1 MEKLIVNGGTRLEG
15 TVPVSGSK
23 NAVLP
28 IAVAA
33 AILGDSASA
42 LHNVPNLTDVTTL
55 RAVLEGLGA
64 STKLKDSTLYIE
76 PINHMEYEAPYELVR
91 KMRASIYVLGP
102 LVAKLGRAKVSFP
115 GGCAIGPRPVDLH
128 IRGLERLGAQV
139 QVQKGYIFAQAERL
153 IGAEMDLIGKHGPS
167 VGATANVMMA
177 ATLAEGTTVIRGA
190 AREPHITN
198 LAQFLNAMGA
208 DIEGIGTSIL
218 TIHGVKQLHG
228 TEHVVISDD
237 IEAGTFMV
245 ASAITKGDV
254 YVEGITPPQLLAVSE
269 KLLEAG
275 VALDWDD
282 KGVRVTVPRELK
294 PVDVTTVPFP
304 GFPTDM
310 QAQMM
315 GLLCFASGTSIITEN
330 VHTDRFIHAA
340 ELNRMG
346 ADIRLDGRRAIIS
359 GVSGLSGAPVM
370 ASDLRA
376 GAVLVAAGMAA
387 AGETVVSRV
396 YHIDRGYESLEKK
409 LNNLGADIIRVSEND
424 EPIPA

>member
-1 MEKLIVNGGTRLEG
+1 MEKLIVKGGTRLEG
-15 TVPVSGSK
+15 TIPVSGCK

-33 AILGDSASA
+33 AILSDSVSV
-42 LHNVPNLTDVTTL
+42 LHNVPNLTDVVTL

-64 STKLKDSTLYIE
+64 TTKLKDTKLYIE
-76 PINHMEYEAPYELVR
+76 PVNHIAYEAPYDLVR

-115 GGCAIGPRPVDLH
+115 GGCAIGPRPIDLH
-128 IRGLERLGAQV
+128 IQGLECLGAQV
-139 QVQKGYIFAQAERL
+139 QVEKGYIFAQAERL
-153 IGAEMDLIGKHGPS
+153 VGTEMYLMGQHGPS

-177 ATLAEGTTVIRGA
+177 ATLAKGTTVIRGA
-190 AREPHITN
+190 AREPHISD
-198 LAQFLNAMGA
+198 LARFLNAMGA
-208 DIEGIGTSIL
+208 NIGGIGTSVL

-228 TEHVVISDD
+228 TEHTVISDD

-245 ASAITKGDV
+245 AAAITNGDV
-254 YVEGITPPQLLAVSE
+254 YVEGITPQQLPAVSA
-269 KLLEAG
+269 KLVEAG
-275 VALDWDD
+275 VELDWDN
-282 KGVRVTVPRELK
+282 KGVRVTTPRQLK
-294 PVDVTTVPFP
+294 AVDVNTVPFP

-315 GLLCFASGTSIITEN
+315 GLLCLASGTSVITEN

-346 ADIRLDGRRAIIS
+346 ADIMLDGRKAIINGAS
-359 GVSGLSGAPVM
+359 HLSGAPVM

-396 YHIDRGYESLEKK
+396 YHIDRGYEAVEKK
-409 LNNLGADIIRVSEND
+409 LNSIGADILRVND
-424 EPIPA
+424 SGAGL

>member
-1 MEKLIVNGGTRLEG
+1 MQKLIINGGTKLEG
-15 TVPVSGSK
+15 KIQVSGSK

-33 AILGDSASA
+33 AILGDSVSV
-42 LHNVPNLTDVTTL
+42 LHNVPNLTDVKTL
-55 RAVLEGLGA
+55 SAVLEGLGA
-64 STKLKDSTLYIE
+64 SITRKNGSLYIE
-76 PINHMEYEAPYELVR
+76 PINRMEYEAPYDLVR

-128 IRGLERLGAQV
+128 IRGLEHLGAQV
-139 QVQKGYIFAQAERL
+139 EVQRGYIFAQAERL
-153 IGAEMDLIGKHGPS
+153 VGNEIDLIGLHGPS
-167 VGATANVMMA
+167 VGATANVLMA

-190 AREPHITN
+190 AREPHVSD

-208 DIEGIGTSIL
+208 NIEGIGTSTL
-218 TIHGVKQLHG
+218 TIRGVKQLHG
-228 TEHVVISDD
+228 TEHSVISDD

-245 ASAITKGDV
+245 AAAITNGDV
-254 YVEGITPPQLLAVSE
+254 SVEGVSPQQTHAVSE
-269 KLLEAG
+269 KLTEAG
-275 VALDWDD
+275 VQLDWHRT
-282 KGVRVTVPRELK
+282 GVRVTAPRRLK
-294 PVDVTTVPFP
+294 AIDVTTEPFP

-315 GLLCFASGTSIITEN
+315 GLLSTASGTSTITEN

-346 ADIRLDGRRAIIS
+346 ADIKLEGRKAIINGTS
-359 GVSGLSGAPVM
+359 SLSGAPVM

-376 GAVLVAAGMAA
+376 GAVLVVAGMAA
-387 AGETVVSRV
+387 AGETTVSRI
-396 YHIDRGYESLEKK
+396 YHIDRGYEAIEKK
-409 LNNLGADIIRVSEND
+409 LNSIGADIVRVND
-424 EPIPA
+424 SDQSV

>member
-1 MEKLIVNGGTRLEG
+1 MQKFIINGGTRLEG
-15 TVPVSGSK
+15 TVKISGSK

-33 AILGDSASA
+33 AILGDGVSV
-42 LHNVPNLTDVTTL
+42 LHNVPNLTDVKTL
-55 RAVLEGLGA
+55 SAVLEGLGA
-64 STKLKDSTLYIE
+64 SINRKNGSLYIE
-76 PINHMEYEAPYELVR
+76 PINRMEYEAPYDLVR

-128 IRGLERLGAQV
+128 IRGLENLSANV
-139 QVQKGYIFAQAERL
+139 DVKKGYIYAQSEKL
-153 IGAEMDLIGKHGPS
+153 IGSDMNLTGRYGPS

-177 ATLAEGTTVIRGA
+177 ATLAEGTTIIRGA
-190 AREPHITN
+190 AREPHITD
-198 LAQFLNAMGA
+198 LATFLNAMGA
-208 DIEGIGTSIL
+208 EIEGIGTSKL

-228 TEHVVISDD
+228 TEHTVISDD

-245 ASAITKGDV
+245 AGAITNGDV
-254 YVEGITPPQLLAVSE
+254 FVEGITHEQIPAVSD
-269 KLLEAG
+269 KLSESG
-275 VALDWDD
+275 VQLNWTET
-282 KGVRVTVPRELK
+282 GVQVTTPKELK
-294 PVDVTTVPFP
+294 AVDVKTVPFP

-315 GLLCFASGTSIITEN
+315 GFLSVASGKSIITEN

-346 ADIRLDGRRAIIS
+346 ADIKLEGQKAIIN
-359 GVSGLSGAPVM
+359 GVSYLSGAPVM

-376 GAVLVAAGMAA
+376 GAVLVVAGLAA
-387 AGETVVSRV
+387 AGETIVSRI
-396 YHIDRGYESLEKK
+396 YHIDRGYEAIENK
-409 LNNLGADIIRVSEND
+409 LNNLGADIVRAD
-424 EPIPA
+424 DRT

>member
-1 MEKLIVNGGTRLEG
+1 MQKFIINGGTRLEG
-15 TVPVSGSK
+15 TVKISGSK

-33 AILGDSASA
+33 AILGDGVSV
-42 LHNVPNLTDVTTL
+42 LHNVPNLTDVKTL
-55 RAVLEGLGA
+55 SAVLEGLGA
-64 STKLKDSTLYIE
+64 SINRKNGSLYIE
-76 PINHMEYEAPYELVR
+76 PINRMEYEAPYDLVR

-128 IRGLERLGAQV
+128 IRGLENLSANV
-139 QVQKGYIFAQAERL
+139 DVKKGYIYAQSEKL
-153 IGAEMDLIGKHGPS
+153 IGSDMNLTGRYGPS

-177 ATLAEGTTVIRGA
+177 ATLAEGTTIIRGA
-190 AREPHITN
+190 AREPHITD
-198 LAQFLNAMGA
+198 LATFLNAMGA
-208 DIEGIGTSIL
+208 EIKGIGTSKL

-228 TEHVVISDD
+228 TEHTVISDD

-245 ASAITKGDV
+245 AGAITNGDIF
-254 YVEGITPPQLLAVSE
+254 VEGIRHEQIPAVSD
-269 KLLEAG
+269 KLSESG
-275 VALDWDD
+275 VQLNWSDTGVQVTTPKALKAVD
-282 KGVRVTVPRELK
+282 LK
-294 PVDVTTVPFP
+294 TVPFP

-315 GLLCFASGTSIITEN
+315 GFLSVASGKSVITEN

-346 ADIRLDGRRAIIS
+346 ADIKLEGRKAIIN
-359 GVSGLSGAPVM
+359 GVPYLSGAPVM

-376 GAVLVAAGMAA
+376 GAVLVVAGLAA
-387 AGETVVSRV
+387 AGETVVSRI
-396 YHIDRGYESLEKK
+396 YHIDRGYEAIENK
-409 LNNLGADIIRVSEND
+409 LNNLGADIVRADDSM
-424 EPIPA
+424 